1 MITIR
6 KSQERGHFDRGWIDS
21 YHSFSFGSYQ
31 DPEHSGFRALRVLNE
46 DRIAPGKGF
55 GPHAHRDMEIITYV
69 VRGSLA
75 HRDSMGERHVL
86 GPNEIQVMSAG
97 DGVVH
102 SEFNGSETEP
112 VHLLQIW
119 IDPEAE
125 DLKPSY
131 QQIAFDPEDK
141 RGRMRTL
148 AGPGA
153 GNGAAVAVVNQDARL
168 HVAALD
174 ADERVTHKLASGRH
188 AWVQVVRG
196 SVVLNGRA
204 LAAGDGAGVSDEAE
218 LTIEGQG
225 PDGGE
230 ILLFDL
236 A

>member
-1 MITIR
+1 MINIR

-21 YHSFSFGSYQ
+21 YHTFSFGSYQ
-31 DPEHSGFRALRVLNE
+31 DPEHMGFRALRVLNE

-69 VRGSLA
+69 LQGSLA

-97 DGVVH
+97 NGVVH
-102 SEFNGSETEP
+102 SEFNGSDTEP

-119 IDPEAE
+119 IDPKAE
-125 DLKPSY
+125 DLTPSY
-131 QQIAFDPEDK
+131 QQIAFAPDDK
-141 RGRMRTL
+141 CGRVRPL
-148 AGPGA
+148 AAPA
-153 GNGAAVAVVNQDARL
+153 PGNGGTIATINQDARL
-168 HVAALD
+168 HVSALGC
-174 ADERVTHKLASGRH
+174 DERVTHTLAPGRH

-196 SVVLNGRA
+196 VVSLNGRA
-204 LAAGDGAGVSDEAE
+204 LVGGDGAALSNEPE
-218 LTIEGQG
+218 LAVAGHG